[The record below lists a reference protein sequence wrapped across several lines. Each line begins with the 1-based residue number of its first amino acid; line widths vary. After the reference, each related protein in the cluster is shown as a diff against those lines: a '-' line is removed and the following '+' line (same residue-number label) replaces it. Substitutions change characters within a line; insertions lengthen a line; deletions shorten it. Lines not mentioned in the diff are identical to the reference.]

1 MPFSFFSPEIRNY
14 IRDMRND
21 IDEKEGELIMFE
33 IIYTVALVIFA
44 MAVAF
49 VGAMTFTMNVKP
61 LVVNEHEGF
70 LQNR

>member
-1 MPFSFFSPEIRNY
+1 
-14 IRDMRND
+14 MRND